1 MSTTTP
7 PQRTRAPL
15 LGVSSMLL
23 ALFAVGAVVLAS
35 TVPALWVVSQRSE
48 REREAAISDACAAMI
63 TTGAAAGR
71 GMDLGTLDVFRQR
84 YRVEAIEV
92 HREGVIVRSG
102 TIPLPGVQS
111 HTETRTEGG
120 VLVILHFEEGALQHI
135 SRTVRLAMIAGI
147 VAGIAAILLL
157 PIYVKDAIR
166 GRAPAEGGGSGGN
179 EGGTSYLLHTFG
191 SSLETLK
198 QRENELKRLHLQEK
212 ERADELARLTGTLVR
227 SLTSGFIALDE
238 AGRIIDLNQVACD
251 LLELPAGAPVTGRTV
266 EEALGTSSFARTL
279 ALAHERRIA
288 VQRREVTSGG
298 TDPTHIGVSTVPLL
312 DQEGR
317 YLGMLALFADLTDV
331 RKLEQRVRDMQA
343 LADLGEMSG
352 GIAHEFR
359 NSLAAILGY
368 LRLARRGVTDE
379 SSSERLRKAE
389 QEALA
394 LSDAVERLLVLGR
407 PLTARKEP
415 VELSAL
421 ARDIVARIAPLS
433 PSIAFDITGGEV
445 SIAGDA
451 ALLSRALDNI
461 VRNAVESIQA
471 RGGTGRIVIATTV
484 HPRRRITIQDDGAGL
499 DPAVRLFVPFQS
511 GKSSGFGLG
520 LTLTKKIILL
530 HHGTIQ
536 LLARDEGGVVA
547 EIEFDDEKV
556 SDAGLP
562 PDEIVPEQL
571 PGRYIL

>member
-1 MSTTTP
+1 MSNASAP
-7 PQRTRAPL
+7 RRTPL
-15 LGVSSMLL
+15 LGVSSILL
-23 ALFAVGAVVLAS
+23 ALFAAGAVVLSS
-35 TVPALWVVSQRSE
+35 TVPALWVVAQRSE
-48 REREAAISDACAAMI
+48 RERETAISDACVATIAAQVANGHPI
-63 TTGAAAGR
+63 DA
-71 GMDLGTLDVFRQR
+71 GTLDDLRQR
-84 YRVEAIEV
+84 YRIEAIEV
-92 HREGVIVRSG
+92 GSGDLLVSG
-102 TIPLPGVQS
+102 TIPKAGAAL
-111 HTETRTEGG
+111 HTETRIAAGN
-120 VLVILHFEEGALQHI
+120 VVRIHFAEGALQHI
-135 SRTVRLAMIAGI
+135 ARTVRLAMIAGV

-166 GRAPAEGGGSGGN
+166 GRAPADAGDPKGD

-251 LLELPAGAPVTGRTV
+251 LLNLPGSAAVTGQTV
-266 EEALGTSSFARTL
+266 QEALGTSSFARTL
-279 ALAHERRIA
+279 AVAHERRIA

-298 TDPTHIGVSTVPLL
+298 SEPTHIGVSTVPLL

-368 LRLARRGVTDE
+368 LRLARLSTTDE

-394 LSDAVERLLVLGR
+394 LSDAVERLLALGR
-407 PLTARKEP
+407 PLTARHEP

-421 ARDIVARIAPLS
+421 ARDVVARIAPLA
-433 PSIAFDITGGEV
+433 PSIAFEIAGDEV
-445 SIAGDA
+445 SIGGDA

-471 RGGTGRIVIATTV
+471 RGGEGTIAIATTTR
-484 HPRRRITIQDDGAGL
+484 PRRRITIEDDGAGL

-511 GKSSGFGLG
+511 GKPAGFGLG

-536 LLARDEGGVVA
+536 LLPRAEGGAMV
-547 EIEFDDEKV
+547 EIEFDETPADL
-556 SDAGLP
+556 DLTADG
-562 PDEIVPEQL
+562 IVPEQL

>member
-1 MSTTTP
+1 MSNASAP
-7 PQRTRAPL
+7 RRAPL

-23 ALFAVGAVVLAS
+23 ALFAAGVVVLSS
-35 TVPALWVVSQRSE
+35 TIPALWVVAQRSE
-48 REREAAISDACAAMI
+48 RERETAISDACAAAI
-63 TTGAAAGR
+63 AVQSAAGHPISAA
-71 GMDLGTLDVFRQR
+71 TLDGLRQR
-84 YRVEAIEV
+84 YRIEAIEL
-92 HREGVIVRSG
+92 ESGDLILSG
-102 TIPLPGVQS
+102 TIPMAGAAS
-111 HTETRTEGG
+111 HTETRVVSGNA
-120 VLVILHFEEGALQHI
+120 LRIHFAESALQHI
-135 SRTVRLAMIAGI
+135 ARTVRLAMIAGF

-166 GRAPAEGGGSGGN
+166 GRAPAEAGTQGN

-198 QRENELKRLHLQEK
+198 QRENELKRLHQQEK

-227 SLTSGFIALDE
+227 SLSSGFIALDE
-238 AGRIIDLNQVACD
+238 AGRIVEINQVACD
-251 LLELPAGAPVTGRTV
+251 VLNLPGSGAVTGRRV
-266 EEALGTSSFARTL
+266 EEALGTSSFAHTL
-279 ALAHERRIA
+279 ALAHEHRLA

-298 TDPTHIGVSTVPLL
+298 AEATHIGVSTVPLL

-368 LRLARRGVTDE
+368 LRLARRGATDE
-379 SSSERLRKAE
+379 SSNERLRKAE

-394 LSDAVERLLVLGR
+394 LSDAVERLLALGR
-407 PLTARKEP
+407 PMTARHEP

-421 ARDIVARIAPLS
+421 ARDVVARIAPLA
-433 PSIAFDITGGEV
+433 PSIAFAITGDEV
-445 SIAGDA
+445 SIGGDA

-471 RGGTGRIVIATTV
+471 RGGEGHVAIATTA
-484 HPRRRITIQDDGAGL
+484 HPRRRITIEDDGAGL

-511 GKSSGFGLG
+511 GKPAGFGLG

-536 LLARDEGGVVA
+536 LIARAEGGAVA
-547 EIEFDDEKV
+547 EIEFDDVPREELV
-556 SDAGLP
+556 PG
-562 PDEIVPEQL
+562 EIAPERL

>member
-1 MSTTTP
+1 MSNASAP
-7 PQRTRAPL
+7 RRAPL

-23 ALFAVGAVVLAS
+23 ALFAAGAVVLSS
-35 TVPALWVVSQRSE
+35 TIPALWVVAQRSE
-48 REREAAISDACAAMI
+48 RERETAISDACAASI
-63 TTGAAAGR
+63 AVQSAAGHPISA
-71 GMDLGTLDVFRQR
+71 GTLDDLRQR
-84 YRVEAIEV
+84 YRIEAIEL
-92 HREGVIVRSG
+92 ESG
-102 TIPLPGVQS
+102 DLILSGNIPMAGAAS
-111 HTETRTEGG
+111 HTETRIVSGNALR
-120 VLVILHFEEGALQHI
+120 VHFAESALQHI
-135 SRTVRLAMIAGI
+135 AHTVRLAMIAGI

-166 GRAPAEGGGSGGN
+166 GRAPAEAGKQGN

-227 SLTSGFIALDE
+227 SLSSGFIALDE
-238 AGRIIDLNQVACD
+238 AGRIVEINQVACD
-251 LLELPAGAPVTGRTV
+251 VLNLPGSGAVTGRTV

-279 ALAHERRIA
+279 AMAHEHRLA

-298 TDPTHIGVSTVPLL
+298 AEATHIGVSTVPLL

-368 LRLARRGVTDE
+368 LRLARRGATDE
-379 SSSERLRKAE
+379 SSNERLRKAE

-394 LSDAVERLLVLGR
+394 LSDAVERLLALGR
-407 PLTARKEP
+407 PMTARHEP

-421 ARDIVARIAPLS
+421 ARDVVARIAPLA
-433 PSIAFDITGGEV
+433 PSITFEITGDEV
-445 SIAGDA
+445 SIGGDA

-461 VRNAVESIQA
+461 VRNAVESIQG
-471 RGGTGRIVIATTV
+471 RGGEGHVAIATAA
-484 HPRRRITIQDDGAGL
+484 HPRRRITIEDDGTGL

-511 GKSSGFGLG
+511 GKPAGFGLG

-536 LLARDEGGVVA
+536 LIPRAEGGAVA
-547 EIEFDDEKV
+547 EIEFDD
-556 SDAGLP
+556 AP
-562 PDEIVPEQL
+562 RDELAPGEIAPERL

>member
-1 MSTTTP
+1 MSNTSASR
-7 PQRTRAPL
+7 RTSL

-23 ALFAVGAVVLAS
+23 ALFAAGAVVLSS

-48 REREAAISDACAAMI
+48 RERETAISDACAVTIA
-63 TTGAAAGR
+63 TEAASGR
-71 GMDLGTLDVFRQR
+71 GVELGTLDVLRQR
-84 YRVEAIEV
+84 YRLEAIEV
-92 HREGVIVRSG
+92 QRDGSVVHSG
-102 TIPLPGVQS
+102 NLPLAGEPS
-111 HTETRTEGG
+111 HMETRIAGG
-120 VLVILHFEEGALQHI
+120 EVVRIHFAEGALQHI
-135 SRTVRLAMIAGI
+135 ARTVRLAMIAGVI
-147 VAGIAAILLL
+147 AGVAAILLL

-166 GRAPAEGGGSGGN
+166 GRAPVEAGTEGD
-179 EGGTSYLLHTFG
+179 EGRTSYLLHTFG

-238 AGRIIDLNQVACD
+238 AGRIVDLNQVACD
-251 LLELPAGAPVTGRTV
+251 VLQLPDTAAVTGQSV
-266 EEALGTSSFARTL
+266 NAALGASSFARTL
-279 ALAHERRIA
+279 AFAHERRIA

-298 TDPTHIGVSTVPLL
+298 EEPTHIGVSTVPLL
-312 DQEGR
+312 DQQGR

-368 LRLARRGVTDE
+368 LRLARRGLTDE
-379 SSSERLRKAE
+379 SSSERMRKAE

-394 LSDAVERLLVLGR
+394 LSDAVERLLALGR
-407 PLTARKEP
+407 PLTARHEP

-421 ARDIVARIAPLS
+421 ARDVVARVAPLA
-433 PSIAFDITGGEV
+433 PSVSFDFTGEPV
-445 SIAGDA
+445 SIRGDS
-451 ALLSRALDNI
+451 ALLARALDNI
-461 VRNAVESIQA
+461 VRNAIESIQA
-471 RGGTGRIVIATTV
+471 RGGDG
-484 HPRRRITIQDDGAGL
+484 RITIATSAHPRSRITIEDDGAGI
-499 DPAVRLFVPFQS
+499 DPAIRLFVPFQS
-511 GKSSGFGLG
+511 GKPAGFGLG

-530 HHGTIQ
+530 HHGMIQ
-536 LLARDEGGVVA
+536 LLPGAGGGAVA
-547 EIEFDDEKV
+547 EIEFDEK
-556 SDAGLP
+556 P
-562 PDEIVPEQL
+562 PDLDLVPDDLVPEQL

>member
-1 MSTTTP
+1 MSNGSAP
-7 PQRTRAPL
+7 RRTPL

-23 ALFAVGAVVLAS
+23 ALFAAGAVVLSS
-35 TVPALWVVSQRSE
+35 TVPALWVVAQRSE
-48 REREAAISDACAAMI
+48 REREAAISDACA
-63 TTGAAAGR
+63 TTIAAYATGGQAIDAAA
-71 GMDLGTLDVFRQR
+71 LAELRQR
-84 YRVEAIEV
+84 YRIDAIEFQ
-92 HREGVIVRSG
+92 SG
-102 TIPLPGVQS
+102 ENLLSGALPKAGTQF
-111 HTETRTEGG
+111 HTETRIAAGG
-120 VLVILHFEEGALQHI
+120 TLRIHFAEGALQHI
-135 SRTVRLAMIAGI
+135 ARTVRLAMIAGV

-166 GRAPAEGGGSGGN
+166 GRAPAEGGGAEGN
-179 EGGTSYLLHTFG
+179 EDRTSYLLHTFG

-198 QRENELKRLHLQEK
+198 QRETELKRLHLQEK
-212 ERADELARLTGTLVR
+212 GRADELARLTGTLVR

-238 AGRIIDLNQVACD
+238 GGRIVDLNQMACD
-251 LLELPAGAPVTGRTV
+251 LLNVPGNVDVTGRTV

-279 ALAHERRIA
+279 ALAHERRVA

-298 TDPTHIGVSTVPLL
+298 ADPTHIGVSTVPLL

-368 LRLARRGVTDE
+368 LRLARLSATDE
-379 SSSERLRKAE
+379 SSNERLRKAE

-394 LSDAVERLLVLGR
+394 LSDAVERLLALGR
-407 PLTARKEP
+407 PLTARNEP
-415 VELSAL
+415 VELAAL
-421 ARDIVARIAPLS
+421 ARDVVARIEPLAS
-433 PSIAFDITGGEV
+433 SIVFDITGDAV
-445 SIAGDA
+445 SIDGDA

-471 RGGTGRIVIATTV
+471 RGGEGRVAILTSS
-484 HPRRRITIQDDGAGL
+484 HSRRRITIEDDGVGL

-511 GKSSGFGLG
+511 GKPAGFGLG

-536 LLARDEGGVVA
+536 LLPRVEGGAVV
-547 EIEFDDEKV
+547 EIEFDDPV
-556 SDAGLP
+556 AGDTP
-562 PDEIVPEQL
+562 GEIPEQL

>member
-1 MSTTTP
+1 M
-7 PQRTRAPL
+7 L
-15 LGVSSMLL
+15 LG
-23 ALFAVGAVVLAS
+23 LFAAGAVVLSS

-48 REREAAISDACAAMI
+48 RDREAAVGDACAAAI
-63 TTGAAAGR
+63 ANGVAAGH
-71 GMDLGTLDVFRQR
+71 GTELGTLDALRHR
-84 YRVEAIEV
+84 YRIEAIEV
-92 HREGVIVRSG
+92 ERPGAVILSG
-102 TIPLPGVQS
+102 NAPTAKVPS
-111 HTETRTEGG
+111 HTETRVAGSDTIR
-120 VLVILHFEEGALQHI
+120 VYFAEGAQGHI
-135 SRTVRLAMIAGI
+135 WQTVRLAMIAGV
-147 VAGIAAILLL
+147 VAGAAAILLL

-166 GRAPAEGGGSGGN
+166 GRTPEEGGSTQGS
-179 EGGTSYLLHTFG
+179 EDGTSYLLHTFG

-238 AGRIIDLNQVACD
+238 DGRIVDLNQAACS
-251 LLELPAGAPVTGRTV
+251 LLNLSGSAAVTGRTV

-279 ALAHERRIA
+279 AFAHQKRIA

-298 TDPTHIGVSTVPLL
+298 AEPTHIGVSTVPLQ
-312 DQEGR
+312 DPSGR
-317 YLGMLALFADLTDV
+317 YLGTLALFADLTDV

-368 LRLARRGVTDE
+368 LRLARRGATDE
-379 SSSERLRKAE
+379 SNDERLRKAE

-394 LSDAVERLLVLGR
+394 LSDAVERLLSLGR
-407 PLTARKEP
+407 PLTARREP
-415 VELSAL
+415 VEIAEL
-421 ARDIVARIAPLS
+421 ARDVVARIAPLAS
-433 PSIAFDITGGEV
+433 SVTFEFTGEELTIG
-445 SIAGDA
+445 GDP
-451 ALLSRALDNI
+451 ALLARALDNI

-471 RGGTGRIVIATTV
+471 RGDSGRVSIATAS
-484 HPRRRITIQDDGAGL
+484 HPRKRITIEDDGAGL

-511 GKSSGFGLG
+511 GKPTGFGLG

-536 LLARDEGGVVA
+536 LSARAGGGAVA
-547 EIEFDDEKV
+547 EIEFDDEPELL
-556 SDAGLP
+556 GLP
-562 PDEIVPEQL
+562 SEDLASEQL
-571 PGRYIL
+571 PIRYLL